1 MTFRLRHA
9 GAAIALA
16 ATLAGVAGVADAAT
30 KRSGKSADGYQWVTA
45 VSAYSSNTISAPTRP
60 SQWGREVRLPG
71 GTWID
76 CAGDC
81 RDKLRETT
89 VDFWFEQNNRGN
101 NRKPS

>member
-9 GAAIALA
+9 GAAVALA
-16 ATLAGVAGVADAAT
+16 CMLPGAAGPADAAT
-30 KRSGKSADGYQWVTA
+30 SRSGRSADGYQWVTA
-45 VSAYSSNTISAPTRP
+45 VSNYSANTISGPTRP

-71 GTWID
+71 GSWID

-89 VDFWFEQNNRGN
+89 IDFWFEQNNRGN
-101 NRKPS
+101 NPRIR